1 MTYEEIKGLHE
12 MGFSNEE
19 IIKLSTV
26 STGFPQKEQ
35 QPEPQPEPQKEQQPE
50 PQPEPQ
56 KEQQPETQ
64 PEPQPEPAQNPTEPK
79 PGPDDVQQL
88 RDEVKQ
94 LREQLQQSNRQNMF
108 VNSVPDD
115 LQTQT
120 DKIMAELIRPS
131 IKEDKKQ

>member
-1 MTYEEIKGLHE
+1 MTFDEIKGLHE

-19 IIKLSTV
+19 IMKLSTV
-26 STGFPQKEQ
+26 STGNPQPEPN
-35 QPEPQPEPQKEQQPE
+35 PEPQPDPQPT
-50 PQPEPQ
+50 PQPEHD
-56 KEQQPETQ
+56 E
-64 PEPQPEPAQNPTEPK
+64 
-79 PGPDDVQQL
+79 VSQL

-108 VNSVPDD
+108 VNSVTDD

>member
-19 IIKLSTV
+19 IMKLSTV
-26 STGFPQKEQ
+26 STGNP
-35 QPEPQPEPQKEQQPE
+35 QPEPQPDPQPE
-50 PQPEPQ
+50 PQP
-56 KEQQPETQ
+56 
-64 PEPQPEPAQNPTEPK
+64 K
-79 PGPDDVQQL
+79 PDEVQQL

-108 VNSVPDD
+108 VNSVSDD

-120 DKIMAELIRPS
+120 DKIMAELIRPT

>member
-19 IIKLSTV
+19 IMKLSTV
-26 STGFPQKEQ
+26 STGNPQPEPN
-35 QPEPQPEPQKEQQPE
+35 PEPQPEPQPAPQPEPKPE
-50 PQPEPQ
+50 PQPEP
-56 KEQQPETQ
+56 K
-64 PEPQPEPAQNPTEPK
+64 PEPQPEPKYEPFE
-79 PGPDDVQQL
+79 VSQL

-108 VNSVPDD
+108 VNSVSDD

>member
-26 STGFPQKEQ
+26 STGNPQPDPK
-35 QPEPQPEPQKEQQPE
+35 PEPQPAPKPDDNPLPGPE
-50 PQPEPQ
+50 PQPAP
-56 KEQQPETQ
+56 KPDDN
-64 PEPQPEPAQNPTEPK
+64 PLPGPKPQPEPKPEPK
-79 PGPDDVQQL
+79 PDEVQQL

-94 LREQLQQSNRQNMF
+94 LRDQLQQSNRQNMF

-120 DKIMAELIRPS
+120 DKIMAELIRPT

>member
-1 MTYEEIKGLHE
+1 MTFDEIKGLHE

-19 IIKLSTV
+19 IMKLSTV
-26 STGFPQKEQ
+26 STGNPQPEPN
-35 QPEPQPEPQKEQQPE
+35 PEPQPDPQPAPQPEPNPE
-50 PQPEPQ
+50 PQPDPQ
-56 KEQQPETQ
+56 QT
-64 PEPQPEPAQNPTEPK
+64 PQPEHDEVK
-79 PGPDDVQQL
+79 QL

-94 LREQLQQSNRQNMF
+94 LRDQLQQSNRQNMF
-108 VNSVPDD
+108 VNSVSDD

>member
-1 MTYEEIKGLHE
+1 MTFEEIKGLHE

-19 IIKLSTV
+19 IMKLSTV
-26 STGFPQKEQ
+26 STGNPQPEPNPELQ
-35 QPEPQPEPQKEQQPE
+35 PDPQPAPQPEPNPEPQPDPQQT
-50 PQPEPQ
+50 PQPEHDEV
-56 KEQQPETQ
+56 K
-64 PEPQPEPAQNPTEPK
+64 
-79 PGPDDVQQL
+79 QL

-94 LREQLQQSNRQNMF
+94 LRDQLQQSNRQNMF
-108 VNSVPDD
+108 VNSVSDD

>member
-26 STGFPQKEQ
+26 STGFPQEQPQKEPQ
-35 QPEPQPEPQKEQQPE
+35 KATQPEPQPAP
-50 PQPEPQ
+50 
-56 KEQQPETQ
+56 Q
-64 PEPQPEPAQNPTEPK
+64 PEPQPEPAPNPTDKPK

-88 RDEVKQ
+88 REEVKQ

-115 LQTQT
+115 LQTKT
-120 DKIMAELIRPS
+120 DEIMAELIRPS
-131 IKEDKKQ
+131 IKEDKK

>member
-1 MTYEEIKGLHE
+1 MTFDEIKGLHE

-19 IIKLSTV
+19 IMKLSTV
-26 STGFPQKEQ
+26 STGNPQPEPNPEPQPDPQPAPQPEPK
-35 QPEPQPEPQKEQQPE
+35 PEPQPEPKPE
-50 PQPEPQ
+50 PQPDP
-56 KEQQPETQ
+56 K
-64 PEPQPEPAQNPTEPK
+64 PEPQPDEMK
-79 PGPDDVQQL
+79 QL

-108 VNSVPDD
+108 VKSVPDD

-131 IKEDKKQ
+131 IKEDKKK

>member
-19 IIKLSTV
+19 IMKLSTV
-26 STGFPQKEQ
+26 STGNP
-35 QPEPQPEPQKEQQPE
+35 QPEPQPDPQPE
-50 PQPEPQ
+50 PQPDP
-56 KEQQPETQ
+56 Q
-64 PEPQPEPAQNPTEPK
+64 PEPQPK
-79 PGPDDVQQL
+79 PDEVQQL

-108 VNSVPDD
+108 VNSVSDD

-120 DKIMAELIRPS
+120 DKIMAELIRPT

>member
-26 STGFPQKEQ
+26 STGF
-35 QPEPQPEPQKEQQPE
+35 PQKEQQPE

>member
-1 MTYEEIKGLHE
+1 MTFDEIKGLHE

-19 IIKLSTV
+19 IIQLSTV
-26 STGFPQKEQ
+26 STGNPQPEPK
-35 QPEPQPEPQKEQQPE
+35 PEPQPEPQPTPQPEPKSEPQPDPQPE
-50 PQPEPQ
+50 PQP
-56 KEQQPETQ
+56 
-64 PEPQPEPAQNPTEPK
+64 K
-79 PGPDDVQQL
+79 PDEVQQL

-108 VNSVPDD
+108 VNSVSDD

>member
-1 MTYEEIKGLHE
+1 MTYDEIKGLHE

-19 IIKLSTV
+19 IMKLSTV
-26 STGFPQKEQ
+26 STGNPQPEPNTEPQPTPQPEPK
-35 QPEPQPEPQKEQQPE
+35 PEPQPDPKPE
-50 PQPEPQ
+50 PQPD
-56 KEQQPETQ
+56 ET
-64 PEPQPEPAQNPTEPK
+64 K
-79 PGPDDVQQL
+79 QL

-108 VNSVPDD
+108 VNSVSDD

-131 IKEDKKQ
+131 IKEDKK